1 SAAVGVT
8 PDRPILIDRFL
19 NHATECEADAIS
31 DGVNCFVPA
40 VMEHIELAGI
50 HSGDSACILPAK
62 NISAK
67 HIETIK
73 EYTRKIAV
81 EMGVVGLMNMQYAI
95 EGDTVYVLE
104 ANPRASRTVPLV
116 SKVCSIN
123 MVKLATEIMTAKLT
137 GKASPVPELHD
148 REIKHYGVKEAVFP
162 FNMFQEVDP
171 ILGPEMRS
179 TGEVLGLSES
189 FGEAYYK
196 AQEAT
201 QTKLPLEGTVLLS
214 VCDRD
219 KPELV
224 EIAKAFEKLGF
235 NIIATGKSF
244 DMITEAGVKAEKVLK
259 LYEGRP
265 NIADKI
271 ANGEIQLIINTPA
284 GKNAVT
290 DDSYI
295 RKAAIKHRI
304 SYITTMAAAKAS
316 AEGIAAIKNN
326 THLGVKSLQAF
337 HAEIK

>member
-1 SAAVGVT
+1 MLS
-8 PDRPILIDRFL
+8 
-19 NHATECEADAIS
+19 
-31 DGVNCFVPA
+31 
-40 VMEHIELAGI
+40 AGI
-50 HSGDSACILPAK
+50 SS
-62 NISAK
+62 
-67 HIETIK
+67 
-73 EYTRKIAV
+73 
-81 EMGVVGLMNMQYAI
+81 
-95 EGDTVYVLE
+95 
-104 ANPRASRTVPLV
+104 
-116 SKVCSIN
+116 
-123 MVKLATEIMTAKLT
+123 
-137 GKASPVPELHD
+137 
-148 REIKHYGVKEAVFP
+148 
-162 FNMFQEVDP
+162 
-171 ILGPEMRS
+171 
-179 TGEVLGLSES
+179 
-189 FGEAYYK
+189 
-196 AQEAT
+196 
-201 QTKLPLEGTVLLS
+201 
-214 VCDRD
+214 D